1 MERPAPIS
9 FKLNGPKKK
18 IKSVLFVADSH
29 VAKMEKEAP
38 GVCKF
43 EFVGIGGAQAH
54 DWKLNFGNVIQG
66 SKAEVVVIQMGEN
79 DVSQHPKKFVCDKL
93 PSGQTAQHLCAL
105 MRFCRQEGKEAYV
118 VKVVSRQNC
127 SSHAEAISMLNKRLK
142 DQRKQYFVTH
152 DVDSDE
158 NFASDQVHLT
168 KAGYAEIF
176 SVVDNF
182 IGDMYYF

>member
-1 MERPAPIS
+1 MEIPAPVS

-18 IKSVLFVADSH
+18 IKGVLFVGDSH

-38 GVCKF
+38 EGCMF
-43 EFVGIGGAQAH
+43 EFVGIGGSQAH
-54 DWKLNFGNVIQG
+54 DWKLNFGIVIQR
-66 SKAEVVVIQMGEN
+66 SKAEVVMTQMGGN
-79 DVSQHPKKFVCDKL
+79 DVSQRPKKFVCDKL
-93 PSGQTAQHLCAL
+93 PIGQTAQHLCAL
-105 MRFCRQEGKEAYV
+105 MRFCRQEGKEAYI

-127 SSHAEAISMLNKRLK
+127 SLHAEAISMLNKRLK
-142 DQRKQYFVTH
+142 DQRKHYFVTH

-158 NFASDQVHLT
+158 NFASNQVHLT
-168 KAGYAEIF
+168 KAVYAELL

>member
-1 MERPAPIS
+1 MERPASIS

-18 IKSVLFVADSH
+18 IKSVLFVGDSH

-43 EFVGIGGAQAH
+43 GFVGIGGAQTH
-54 DWKLNFGNVIQG
+54 DWKLNIGNVIQRLK
-66 SKAEVVVIQMGEN
+66 SEVVVIQMGGN

-93 PSGQTAQHLCAL
+93 PIGQTAQHLCAL

-127 SSHAEAISMLNKRLK
+127 SSRAEAISMLNKRLK
-142 DQRKQYFVTH
+142 DQRKHYFVTH
-152 DVDSDE
+152 
-158 NFASDQVHLT
+158 DQVHLT
-168 KAGYAEIF
+168 KAGYAELF

-182 IGDMYYF
+182 IGDMYYFWCFVLLCL